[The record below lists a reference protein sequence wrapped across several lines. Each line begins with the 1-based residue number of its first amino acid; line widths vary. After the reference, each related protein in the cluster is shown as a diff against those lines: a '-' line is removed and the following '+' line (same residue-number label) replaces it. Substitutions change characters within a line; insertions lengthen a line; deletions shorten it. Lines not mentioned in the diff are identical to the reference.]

1 MIDNE
6 LDEVDTSMPKDD
18 RMLAVYWCDMWLE
31 VLDVLDSPAP

>member
-6 LDEVDTSMPKDD
+6 MDEVDTSMPKDD
-18 RMLAVYWCDMWLE
+18 RLLAVYWCDMWLE